1 MTFVQDLVQWV
12 PVTRTEEDVRGLG
25 WMRERKCGKE
35 PTWFHVHVLSLLSK
49 SSLSEEE
56 PSKSMS
62 PSPRPSAFLG
72 QVHCGAHGVGRSWIG
87 KMHCGDWDAV
97 GVVVLAPMRMR
108 RRALKRRLEVSPR
121 DR

>member
-12 PVTRTEEDVRGLG
+12 PVTRTEEDVCGLG
-25 WMRERKCGKE
+25 RTRERKCGKE
-35 PTWFHVHVLSLLSK
+35 PMQFHVRILSLLSK

-56 PSKSMS
+56 PSKSVS
-62 PSPRPSAFLG
+62 PSPHPSAFLG
-72 QVHCGAHGVGRSWIG
+72 QVCCGVRGAGRSWIG

-108 RRALKRRLEVSPR
+108 RQALKRRLEVSPR
-121 DR
+121 D

>member
-12 PVTRTEEDVRGLG
+12 PVTRTEEDVHGLG

-56 PSKSMS
+56 PSKSVS
-62 PSPRPSAFLG
+62 PSPHPSAFLG
-72 QVHCGAHGVGRSWIG
+72 QVCCGVHG
-87 KMHCGDWDAV
+87 AV
-97 GVVVLAPMRMR
+97 
-108 RRALKRRLEVSPR
+108 S
-121 DR
+121 